1 MITVYGNT
9 FTGGTRHDT
18 PPVCVLRHQLP
29 YVYWAVAFNP
39 AEGSRQA
46 AAEGDMP
53 YGLFQVV
60 CP

>member
-39 AEGSRQA
+39 AEG
-46 AAEGDMP
+46 DMP